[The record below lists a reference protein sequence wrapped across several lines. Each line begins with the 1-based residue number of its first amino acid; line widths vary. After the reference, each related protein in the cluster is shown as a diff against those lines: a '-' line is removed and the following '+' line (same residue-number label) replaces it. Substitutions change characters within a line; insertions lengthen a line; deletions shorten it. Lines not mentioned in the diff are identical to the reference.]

1 MSTPL
6 DEVLNG
12 TKSEPQPDAAPQ
24 LQSAPAL
31 TAEEVTTGDATQPN
45 ATPDATGAP
54 AAKIDGDAS
63 ATPAQQDDATKLV
76 PLKALEEERKG
87 RQDWKEKAIR
97 AEAALE
103 ELRKQQAQPSSTA
116 PQQDQSAP
124 LPAELALLNERM
136 NMSEI
141 MVRQQHQDVDEM
153 LAVFQKA
160 AEQNPALGAQLAQ
173 QRHPW
178 QWMYDQAKRMKAMEE
193 IGSDPAAYKQR
204 LRDELLAELQAQQT
218 STASAAPAAQTPVSA
233 PAPVIP
239 KTLATAR
246 SAAPRSAPAWTGPT
260 PLSDILNTKR

>member
-6 DEVLNG
+6 DEVLSG
-12 TKSEPQPDAAPQ
+12 AKSEPQPSAAQ
-24 LQSAPAL
+24 QSQSEP
-31 TAEEVTTGDATQPN
+31 VTTADNG
-45 ATPDATGAP
+45 ATGEPAQQPAAP
-54 AAKIDGDAS
+54 AANPDPGATGGEAGG
-63 ATPAQQDDATKLV
+63 ATPAPQDDGTKLV
-76 PLKALEEERKG
+76 PVAALEAERKG

-103 ELRKQQAQPSSTA
+103 ELRKQQSQPSSTT
-116 PQQDQSAP
+116 QQDQP
-124 LPAELALLNERM
+124 TQWTPEVALLNERM

-153 LAVFQKA
+153 VEVFKKA
-160 AEQNPALGAQLAQ
+160 AEQNPALGTQLAQ

-193 IGSDPAAYKQR
+193 IGADPAAYKQR
-204 LRDELLAELQAQQT
+204 LRDELLAELKNEQ
-218 STASAAPAAQTPVSA
+218 ASATPAAAAAPVAVSA

-246 SAAPRSAPAWTGPT
+246 SSAPRSAPAWTGPT
-260 PLSDILNTKR
+260 PLNDILNIKR